1 MSAESWSC
9 FQQLPSG
16 LIDLQSPSL
25 SLRWLRP
32 RPTHAGFK
40 ITALDADVARRARM
54 ALFQRWS
61 LIVLGVLAPL
71 TAAEIIADE
80 LFGLTLIVDAE
91 TRALAVLA
99 GVTSVALAAVALIW
113 TGLALVR
120 YQRVGPAVESFRAA
134 HAEFAEIDAWRAAR
148 CEASF
153 WTGVSPS
160 DFERETAELLGGVYA
175 TGQVA
180 LTRATNDYG
189 VDILIC
195 APAKGKVVVQCKQLA
210 RKVGAGEVREFA
222 GVVAYFGAD
231 EGVMVSL
238 ARPSEDSEQC
248 NSFAERFN
256 LQFWDV
262 DALVAWAQ
270 RLRQGA

>member
-1 MSAESWSC
+1 
-9 FQQLPSG
+9 L
-16 LIDLQSPSL
+16 
-25 SLRWLRP
+25 
-32 RPTHAGFK
+32 
-40 ITALDADVARRARM
+40 
-54 ALFQRWS
+54 
-61 LIVLGVLAPL
+61 
-71 TAAEIIADE
+71 IAD
-80 LFGLTLIVDAE
+80 AQ

-113 TGLALVR
+113 TGLELLR
-120 YQRVGPAVESFRAA
+120 YQRVAPAAESYRAA
-134 HAEFAEIDAWRAAR
+134 QAEFAEIDAWRAER
-148 CEASF
+148 CQASF
-153 WTGVSPS
+153 WRGISPL

-195 APAKGKVVVQCKQLA
+195 APAKGKVVVQCKQQA
-210 RKVGAGEVREFA
+210 RKVGAKEVREFA
-222 GVVAYFGAD
+222 GAVAYFDAD

-248 NSFAERFN
+248 NSFAERFK

-270 RLRQGA
+270 RLRQGT